1 MRILLVALLLSFTSL
16 AQASAEATVL
26 AQIKAMQNESWQEAW
41 TYASDGIRR
50 KFGSAANFRTLVE
63 QQYIEILEAVETDVK
78 STRASERVALVVI
91 ELLSP
96 RFDLT
101 EAYYILA
108 RESDEWRIIS
118 VELRPGPPSI

>member
-1 MRILLVALLLSFTSL
+1 MRGGVFALLLLFSSW

-26 AQIKAMQNESWQEAW
+26 AQIQAMQNNSWQEAW
-41 TYASDGIRR
+41 GYASEGIRR
-50 KFGSAANFRTLVE
+50 QFGNTANFRTLVE
-63 QQYIEILEAVETDVK
+63 QQYNEILEAVETDVK
-78 STRASERVALVVI
+78 STRSSERVALVVI

-108 RESDEWRIIS
+108 REPDGWRIIS
-118 VELRPGPPSI
+118 VELRAGPPSI